1 MSDLY
6 EHEQHGYI
14 ARPCNSERPGP
25 WCLEHQYPQ
34 DGPKE
39 ASLLTDLLVM
49 YCTNDL

>member
-25 WCLEHQYPQ
+25 WCLEHLKNHFCLWEPVACT
-34 DGPKE
+34 DMKTAKE
-39 ASLLTDLLVM
+39 EQS
-49 YCTNDL
+49 